1 MTTFLN
7 ENQTVASAVGVTSYF
22 QARDTTHINF
32 YKLIKNKVLPPP
44 PPPPPHFSHLVYQ
57 FTEPFALGISPIH
70 PDQ

>member
-32 YKLIKNKVLPPP
+32 YKLIKNKVLPL
-44 PPPPPHFSHLVYQ
+44 PPHFSHLVYQ
-57 FTEPFALGISPIH
+57 FTEPSALAISPIH
-70 PDQ
+70 TDQ